1 MTMLD
6 TFKSLSG
13 HIYLDGALRK
23 GAGSDGGDA
32 IDPATEEVNGEL
44 AFTSASEVDEAVAVA
59 KKAQVEWN
67 RMGGL
72 ARSEELH

>member
-6 TFKSLSG
+6 TFKQLSN

-23 GAGSDGGDA
+23 GAGSKCRES

-44 AFTSASEVDEAVAVA
+44 AFATVAEVDEAVHEGCGEDLQEEVA
-59 KKAQVEWN
+59 P
-67 RMGGL
+67 
-72 ARSEELH
+72 SP